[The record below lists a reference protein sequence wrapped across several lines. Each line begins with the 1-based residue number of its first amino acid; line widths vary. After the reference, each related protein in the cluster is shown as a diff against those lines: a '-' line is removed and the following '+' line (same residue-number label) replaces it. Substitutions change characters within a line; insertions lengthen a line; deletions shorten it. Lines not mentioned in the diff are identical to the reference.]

1 MKTTTVKIQKHKI
14 QVKSLFTLFIL
25 FLMVFQ
31 TQAQNENFRAPS
43 YPLITHDPYF
53 SIWMNDE
60 NPTRTEATHWTQKPM
75 PVRSTI
81 KIDGKAY
88 RLMGKSPVFIPAA
101 KSTGTQLSP
110 TRTTFLFEQD
120 GLEIK
125 MNFLSPIIIEDLDLV
140 SRPLT
145 YVSWEFR
152 SLDGKEHEAEIYFE
166 ISALA
171 AVNTRGQRVKW
182 EDYVEGELRVLKVG
196 NVDQPVLEKSGDDIR
211 IDWGYLYAAANQNTV
226 SRFFAGRSED
236 ALPAFVET
244 GKLPEMNPDDNETRV
259 VEGQKV
265 LAFVI
270 PATVSNSENVEKHLM
285 LAYDDIYS
293 VEYFGKRLE
302 GYWKKRFGSINELLV
317 TAENEYE
324 AIKSRCD
331 AYDSDLMQ
339 KAEEAG
345 GKEYAGICALAYR
358 QSMAAHKVV
367 KDENGEPLCFSKEN
381 FSNGSMGTVDVFYP
395 AAPIFLYLNPELIKA
410 QTTPIFDYAESGRW
424 PWPYAPHDIGKYP
437 LGNGQKY
444 GGGEESEEN
453 QMPIEECGN
462 MIILTAA
469 IAKVEGNADYAKK
482 YWETVT
488 KWAEY
493 LKEKGFDPEN
503 QLCTDDFAGHLAHN
517 ANLSVKAIMGI
528 ASYAMLAQMLGYT
541 DVATQYQNLS
551 KEMVSDWIKAADD
564 GDHFRLAFDAENT
577 WSQKYNMVWDD
588 LLGFNIFP
596 EEVENKEIEYYQK
609 VQNRYGLPLDSRD
622 SYTKLDWILWTA
634 SLANS
639 KEEFNQL
646 VTPVYRFLNETPERV
661 PMTDWYYTK
670 TGEWRG
676 FIARSVVGG
685 VYMELLKEKLK

>member
-1 MKTTTVKIQKHKI
+1 MTTIGYIKGILIT
-14 QVKSLFTLFIL
+14 FFIIVC
-25 FLMVFQ
+25 FNAR
-31 TQAQNENFRAPS
+31 AQINNFRAPS
-43 YPLITHDPYF
+43 YPLIVHDPYF

-60 NPTRTEATHWTQKPM
+60 VPTRTEATHWTQKPM

-81 KIDGKAY
+81 KIDGEAY
-88 RLMGKSPVFIPAA
+88 RLMGKSPAFIPAA
-101 KSTGTQLSP
+101 KSTGIQLSP
-110 TRTTFLFEQD
+110 TQITFLFEQD
-120 GLEIK
+120 GIEIK
-125 MNFLSPIIIEDLDLV
+125 LNFLSPIIIEDLDLV

-145 YVSWEFR
+145 YVSWVFR

-182 EDYVEGELRVLKVG
+182 EDYMEGELRVLKVG

-211 IDWGYLYAAANQNTV
+211 IDWGYLYAAANQDIV
-226 SRFFAGRSED
+226 KQFFAGRSED
-236 ALPAFVET
+236 AIPAFVES
-244 GKLPEMNPDDNETRV
+244 GKLPPINPDDQETRV

-270 PATVSNSENVEKHLM
+270 PATVSNSGNVEKHIM

-293 VEYFGKRLE
+293 LEYFGKRLE
-302 GYWKKRFGSINELLV
+302 GYWRKKFENVNDLLK
-317 TAENEYE
+317 TAEAEYE
-324 AIKSRCD
+324 EIKNRCN
-331 AYDSDLMQ
+331 AYDVDLIQ

-345 GKEYAGICALAYR
+345 GKEYATICALAYR

-367 KDENGEPLCFSKEN
+367 KDKNGELLCFSKEN

-410 QTTPIFDYAESGRW
+410 QTTHIYEYAESGRW

-482 YWETVT
+482 YWGMVS

-528 ASYAMLAQMLGYT
+528 ASYAMLAQMLGYN
-541 DVATQYQNLS
+541 DVAQKYQNLS
-551 KEMVSDWIKAADD
+551 KEMVTDWIQAADD
-564 GDHFRLAFDAENT
+564 GNHFRLAFDAEDT

-596 EEVENKEIEYYQK
+596 EEVENKEIAYYLK
-609 VQNRYGLPLDSRD
+609 VQNWYGLPLDGRD

-646 VTPVYRFLNETPERV
+646 VTPVYRFLKETPERV

-685 VYMELLKEKLK
+685 VFMELLKNKLK